1 MTTQQTPESVRLRI
15 AEFGELSRRVHHRA
29 VVLTELR
36 TVSRKWFNR
45 GRKSLLGQPFRDF
58 VNRGDSRCG
67 RTHAGQE
74 TIGTVSSKFCY
85 RCASIALSQKTQSLQ
100 RECVVRLLACSTTR
114 TREGE
119 DPARASAPRSRI
131 GAVRGSLRCL
141 DKARLVQ
148 CGQGS
153 TDRCCGRSQLVSEG
167 RGCARAVLSQDAGDT
182 LRGLGREFHNNIVS

>member
-1 MTTQQTPESVRLRI
+1 
-15 AEFGELSRRVHHRA
+15 
-29 VVLTELR
+29 VLTELR
-36 TVSRKWFNR
+36 SVSRKRLNR
-45 GRKSLLGQPFRDF
+45 RRKSLLGQPFRDF

-74 TIGTVSSKFCY
+74 TIGTVSSKLRY

-119 DPARASAPRSRI
+119 DSARASASRSRV

-141 DKARLVQ
+141 D
-148 CGQGS
+148 
-153 TDRCCGRSQLVSEG
+153 
-167 RGCARAVLSQDAGDT
+167 
-182 LRGLGREFHNNIVS
+182 